1 MFVLVV
7 TLAKDNIT
15 KLGEI
20 ASEKVFGGKIGGSL
34 RQPPPGYDGSY
45 PMTPDFYK
53 LAACIAIDIIGSS
66 SGLVPIVG
74 GLTDVIW
81 APIAAFLLRSFYG
94 SNVIFALEFAE
105 EVLPFTD
112 ILPLAT
118 IW

>member
-1 MFVLVV
+1 
-7 TLAKDNIT
+7 
-15 KLGEI
+15 
-20 ASEKVFGGKIGGSL
+20 
-34 RQPPPGYDGSY
+34 
-45 PMTPDFYK
+45 MTPDFYK
-53 LAACIAIDIIGSS
+53 LAACIVIDIIGSS

-81 APIAAFLLRSFYG
+81 APIAALLLRSFYG
-94 SNVIFALEFAE
+94 SNVIFALEFVE